1 MTADA
6 RVGFVMGQNISY
18 AGPLNED
25 LDVPRATV
33 IAAILVLQT
42 SRSMAK
48 WSLRGW
54 LKGEQEGVGWIQ
66 PSSRSD
72 AQAGVW

>member
-1 MTADA
+1 MTQRGFTACMTADA
-6 RVGFVMGQNISY
+6 RVGFVTGQNISY

-54 LKGEQEGVGWIQ
+54 LKGE
-66 PSSRSD
+66 
-72 AQAGVW
+72 